1 MAEQHRGPVRSWLRQ
16 ATRDLKAS
24 LDPSLLSIPRFLGLL
39 YGRIDRSLSID
50 GAWNKAMRRRLPS
63 YVGWRHAFGGI
74 SYLLFILLVVT
85 GVLLTLY
92 YRPTAE
98 EAYVSMQHVTSEV
111 PMGWLVRDL
120 HVWGANLIVLAVLA
134 HMARVLF
141 AGAYKPPRETSWF
154 IGLLL
159 LGVVIAFGATG
170 HLLPWDQWA
179 YWTTSDVLFAL
190 GHVPLFG
197 RPVATLLAGGDVIS
211 DATLNRFFTLHAI
224 LLPWLA
230 FTLLMLHF
238 TVVRRYGVA
247 PPQGVSETDRE
258 GVPFFPNH
266 LLRSFMTSVVVLAL
280 AISLAVLFPRPVSAP
295 ADPLS
300 VPNELTSTWVVVD
313 VSLAL
318 IRYIGHWGFTVF
330 LLLGLA
336 MALLPFADR
345 GAEYRLRRRP
355 LVLALGVLFFA
366 GFLVAWAVG
375 ARQSYA
381 PSSATVRPGIEAG
394 VPPSAGVDVPDGNAD
409 DVQPPAD
416 ADETEGDR

>member
-1 MAEQHRGPVRSWLRQ
+1 MASRPRGPIRAWLHQ
-16 ATRDLKAS
+16 ASRDLKMS

-50 GAWNKAMRRRLPS
+50 DAWDKAMRRRLPAH
-63 YVGWRHAFGGI
+63 VGWRHAFGGI
-74 SYLLFILLVVT
+74 TYLLFILLVVT

-141 AGAYKPPRETSWF
+141 TGAYKPPRETSWF

-159 LGVVIAFGATG
+159 LGVILAFGATG

-179 YWTTSDVLFAL
+179 YWTTSEVLFAL
-190 GHVPLFG
+190 GQVPLFG
-197 RPVATLLAGGDVIS
+197 RPLANVLAGGEVIS

-238 TVVRRYGVA
+238 TVLRRYGVA
-247 PPQGVSETDRE
+247 SPRGAPKPEEE

-266 LLRSFMTSVVVLAL
+266 ILRSFVVSVAVIAV
-280 AISLAVLFPRPVSAP
+280 AISLAILFPRPVSAP

-300 VPNELTSTWVVVD
+300 VPGELTSTWVVVD

-355 LVLALGVLFFA
+355 LVLALGVIFFA
-366 GFLVAWAVG
+366 GFLVAWAIG
-375 ARQSYA
+375 ARQS
-381 PSSATVRPGIEAG
+381 
-394 VPPSAGVDVPDGNAD
+394 
-409 DVQPPAD
+409 
-416 ADETEGDR
+416 

>member
-1 MAEQHRGPVRSWLRQ
+1 
-16 ATRDLKAS
+16 LKAS

-39 YGRIDRSLSID
+39 YGRIDRSLSIEE
-50 GAWNKAMRRRLPS
+50 AWEKAMRRRLPS

-74 SYLLFILLVVT
+74 TYFLFILLVVT

-92 YRPTAE
+92 YRPTAQ
-98 EAYVSMQHVTSEV
+98 EAYRSTQYVATEV

-159 LGVVIAFGATG
+159 LGVVLAFGATG

-179 YWTTSDVLFAL
+179 YWTTSEVLFAL
-190 GHVPLFG
+190 GQVPLFG
-197 RPVATLLAGGDVIS
+197 HPAATLLAGGEVLS
-211 DATLNRFFTLHAI
+211 DATLNRFYTLHAI

-247 PPQGVSETDRE
+247 PPKGAARASDSE

-266 LLRSFMTSVVVLAL
+266 LLRSFIASVAVLAL
-280 AISLAVLFPRPVSAP
+280 AISLAILFPRPVSGP
-295 ADPLS
+295 ADPLN
-300 VPNELTSTWVVVD
+300 VPGELTSTWVVVD

-318 IRYIGHWGFTVF
+318 VRYIGHWGFTVF

-355 LVLALGVLFFA
+355 LVLALGVIFFA
-366 GFLVAWAVG
+366 GFLIAWAVG
-375 ARQSYA
+375 ARQSYE
-381 PSSATVRPGIEAG
+381 PTSATVRPGVHAEALPSSG
-394 VPPSAGVDVPDGNAD
+394 AAAPSAEVAEPGVEAD
-409 DVQPPAD
+409 DPEPAD
-416 ADETEGDR
+416 DGGAPGGDQ

>member
-1 MAEQHRGPVRSWLRQ
+1 MENPARGPVRSWLRR
-16 ATRDLKAS
+16 AARDFKAS

-39 YGRIDRSLSID
+39 YGRIDRSLPID
-50 GAWNKAMRRRLPS
+50 GAWEKAMRRRLPS
-63 YVGWRHAFGGI
+63 YVGWRHALGGI
-74 SYLLFILLVVT
+74 TYLLFIVLVVT

-92 YRPTAE
+92 YRPTAG
-98 EAYVSMQHVTSEV
+98 EAYASTQYVTSEV

-141 AGAYKPPRETSWF
+141 AGAYKPPRESSWL

-159 LGVVIAFGATG
+159 LGVVLAFGATG

-179 YWTTSDVLFAL
+179 YWTTSEVLFAL
-190 GHVPLFG
+190 GHVPFFG
-197 RPVATLLAGGDVIS
+197 QPLAALLAGGEVLS

-224 LLPWLA
+224 LLPWAA
-230 FTLLMLHF
+230 FTLLLLHF
-238 TVVRRYGVA
+238 TVVRRWGPA
-247 PPQGVSETDRE
+247 PPQGVSEPDSE

-266 LLRSFMTSVVVLAL
+266 LLRSFIAAVAVLAV
-280 AISLAVLFPRPVSAP
+280 AISLAILYPRPVSAP

-300 VPNELTSTWVVVD
+300 VPGKLNSSWVVVD

-318 IRYIGHWGFTVF
+318 IRYIGHWGFVVF
-330 LLLGLA
+330 LLLGVA

-366 GFLVAWAVG
+366 GFLLAWAVG

-381 PSSATVRPGIEAG
+381 PTSATIRPGAEVEALPASG
-394 VPPSAGVDVPDGNAD
+394 TAAPNTEASAPAKTGTGD
-409 DVQPPAD
+409 DTGG
-416 ADETEGDR
+416 ER